1 MFKNALYITGLAA
14 IVAPAFA
21 AAEWMTDLDA
31 AKTKAAAENKAV
43 LVDFTGSDWCGWCIK
58 LKKEVF
64 STPEFEAYAADKF
77 VLVEIDVP
85 NDAAKVGGAEQLVKN
100 QELCAQYGVE
110 GFPTIMVMT
119 PAGEIVGGFVGG
131 ADLKSAQAALD
142 AALANVKS
150 LEAASKLE
158 GVEKAKALMAVYKSM
173 PEDFAAS
180 SKALR
185 DQIVA
190 LDPENATGI
199 QDELK
204 AEAELEAIKAKLGEV
219 EEGDFD
225 AMLAIVEE
233 ALKTA
238 HPANV
243 EELEQARNSLL
254 QYKFT
259 EMLTTAET
267 VEDVQAVKQYLLDK
281 MLPLVPEEER
291 EAVKARIEEQF
302 ADPEAVLAEIKAAAA
317 QGDNAG
323 AAAAEPAMSEE
334 DQAALSAIMEKLR
347 ACGEDMDA
355 GMKVLD
361 EALATAEGTV
371 KETLSGW
378 KMMLIMQKVQQMAL
392 SCKTVEDVMAIK
404 EFMLN
409 TVLPMMPEDQKEG
422 VRKEIEDDFSDPAAM
437 LEQFKQMQDQMAA
450 LETADVVEP
459 AEPQEETPAETPAE
473 APAEAPVETPA
484 AQ

>member
-1 MFKNALYITGLAA
+1 MFKNALYMTGLAA

-58 LKKEVF
+58 LKKDVF
-64 STPEFEAYAADKF
+64 STPAFEQYAADKF

-100 QELCAQYGVE
+100 QELCAQFGVD

-119 PAGEIVGGFVGG
+119 PAGDVVGGFVGG
-131 ADLKSAQAALD
+131 ADMAAAQAALD
-142 AALANVKS
+142 AALANAKS
-150 LEAASKLE
+150 LEAAAKLE
-158 GVEKAKALMAVYKSM
+158 GVEKAKTLMSVYKSM
-173 PEDFAAS
+173 PQEFAAAAKS
-180 SKALR
+180 LR
-185 DQIVA
+185 EQIIA
-190 LDPENATGI
+190 LDAENATGI

-204 AEAELEAIKAKLGEV
+204 AEAELEAIKAQLSTV
-219 EEGDFD
+219 AEGDFD
-225 AMLAIVEE
+225 AMIVIIEE

-243 EELEQARNSLL
+243 EELEQARNSLV

-259 EMLTTAET
+259 EMISSAQT
-267 VEDVQAVKQYLLDK
+267 VEDVLAAKQYLLDK
-281 MLPLVPEEER
+281 VLPLIPEEER
-291 EAVKARIEEQF
+291 ESVKARIEEQF
-302 ADPEAVLAEIKAAAA
+302 ADPEAVLAEIKAGAEASD
-317 QGDNAG
+317 GNAG
-323 AAAAEPAMSEE
+323 AAGAESTMSEE
-334 DQAALSAIMEKLR
+334 DQAALSAVMEKLR
-347 ACGEDMDA
+347 ACGEDVDA

-392 SCKTVEDVMAIK
+392 TSKTVEDVLAIK

-409 TVLPMMPEDQKEG
+409 TVLPMMPEEQKDS
-422 VRKEIEDDFSDPAAM
+422 VRQEIESDFSDPAAM
-437 LEQFKQMQDQMAA
+437 LEQFKQMQAQMPAA
-450 LETADVVEP
+450 
-459 AEPQEETPAETPAE
+459 EEEE
-473 APAEAPVETPA
+473 PAEAPVETPA

>member
-85 NDAAKVGGAEQLVKN
+85 QDAAKVGGPEQLVKN

-110 GFPTIMVMT
+110 GFPTIMVMSPT
-119 PAGEIVGGFVGG
+119 GEIVGGFVGG
-131 ADLKSAQAALD
+131 ADMKSAQASLD
-142 AALANVKS
+142 AALANAKA

-158 GVEKAKALMAVYKSM
+158 GVEKAKALMAVYKTM
-173 PEDFAAS
+173 PEDFAAA

-204 AEAELEAIKAKLGEV
+204 AEAELEAIKAKLSEV

-243 EELEQARNSLL
+243 DELEQARNSLV

-259 EMLTTAET
+259 EMLTNAKT
-267 VEDVQAVKQYLLDK
+267 VEDIVAVKQYLLEK

-302 ADPEAVLAEIKAAAA
+302 ADPEAVLAEIKAGAEAADA
-317 QGDNAG
+317 AG
-323 AAAAEPAMSEE
+323 APEDAPAMSEE
-334 DQAALSAIMEKLR
+334 EQAVLSSIMEKLR
-347 ACGEDMDA
+347 ACGEDLDA
-355 GMKVLD
+355 GLQVID
-361 EALATAEGTV
+361 GALATAEGAV

-378 KMMLIMQKVQQMAL
+378 KMMIIMQKVQKMAL
-392 SCKTVEDVMAIK
+392 TAKTVEDVLAIK

-409 TVLPMMPEDQKEG
+409 AVLPMMPEDQKDS
-422 VRKEIEDDFSDPAAM
+422 VRQEIESDFSDPAAM
-437 LEQFKQMQDQMAA
+437 LEQFKEMQAQMSA
-450 LETADVVEP
+450 LETPSVEP
-459 AEPQEETPAETPAE
+459 SEAPAE
-473 APAEAPVETPA
+473 APAETPA